1 MLISLGML
9 VAIPRPPLAC
19 FPCFTDDTGDN
30 VPDTIG
36 SFGGGRRIGD
46 MGSRMTWRQIRGSEE
61 FRGRWVA
68 LDNCRYDASTA
79 SPVEGEIV
87 DADEDLAALCER
99 IRQAKRAR
107 CSIVFCN

>member
-1 MLISLGML
+1 
-9 VAIPRPPLAC
+9 
-19 FPCFTDDTGDN
+19 
-30 VPDTIG
+30 
-36 SFGGGRRIGD
+36 
-46 MGSRMTWRQIRGSEE
+46 MGSRMTWRQICRTEQYRGQ
-61 FRGRWVA
+61 WIA

-99 IRQAKRAR
+99 MLQARRAH